1 MLKKAINS
9 PFIPTCRMFK
19 KAISAT
25 AASEEPKCTLGYI
38 EAGSDARTK
47 LRAFFNIRLDIE
59 ASEEELAQM
68 PHPLP

>member
-1 MLKKAINS
+1 M
-9 PFIPTCRMFK
+9 P
-19 KAISAT
+19 SARPQR
-25 AASEEPKCTLGYI
+25 AKSRGVPLGYI
-38 EAGSDARTK
+38 EAVSDARTK